1 MRNGKHYPPKFAS
14 PSSWARP
21 RVLRNPR
28 RTLTAPACTF
38 LQDHA
43 PRSQTHTGH
52 SRDLV
57 DTQVVT
63 VLVTI
68 PTVRGFEHIRSIL
81 PRTLDLV
88 ERRRRARAQ
97 GCTRARRPDT
107 GSGSSSS
114 SSTPR
119 SLLRTSPNAQT
130 RPPPKSVWVLGGWAA
145 RARAG
150 AYKYMRWPQKPRDR
164 LPGPFDTSGR

>member
-21 RVLRNPR
+21 CVLRNPR
-28 RTLTAPACTF
+28 HTLTARACTF

-43 PRSQTHTGH
+43 PRSKTHTGH
-52 SRDLV
+52 SRDLA

-63 VLVTI
+63 VPVTI
-68 PTVRGFEHIRSIL
+68 PTVRGFEHISTIL

-88 ERRRRARAQ
+88 ERRRRARARLSR
-97 GCTRARRPDT
+97 GFGTRCGLSP
-107 GSGSSSS
+107 SS
-114 SSTPR
+114 R
-119 SLLRTSPNAQT
+119 T
-130 RPPPKSVWVLGGWAA
+130 RPPPKSVWVLGGGPRVLA
-145 RARAG
+145 RPLQH
-150 AYKYMRWPQKPRDR
+150 MRWPQKPRDR